1 MRPATFWK
9 VIRLLEKLQ
18 DKGMKGLQV
27 VMDVGLTKKMT
38 FMQNQDSELHRFKR
52 HFLGR
57 EKSQPE
63 SPTQP
68 WCCPSGS
75 QMSSCGLFLSI
86 TANSRFS
93 DFSSFV
99 GSGMSNRIERKGKSV
114 RPGRS
119 RV

>member
-52 HFLGR
+52 RFLGR

-68 WCCPSGS
+68 WCCPAGR
-75 QMSSCGLFLSI
+75 LS
-86 TANSRFS
+86 N
-93 DFSSFV
+93 V
-99 GSGMSNRIERKGKSV
+99 
-114 RPGRS
+114 
-119 RV
+119 